1 MSDKV
6 QRKLVGAQRYM
17 SVATGP
23 EPVEKGQTVWVTAEE
38 AVGMDDLTYVDA
50 AGTTKRLFVK
60 VKSAVVV
67 QEEEE
72 EEEEE
77 DDDGVVEEVPAE
89 SDGDDVSADVEEKPK
104 AARTRRKAE

>member
-38 AVGMDDLTYVDA
+38 AAGMDDLTYVDA

-60 VKSAVVV
+60 VKSDVVV
-67 QEEEE
+67 QEEDDDEVMKEE
-72 EEEEE
+72 PTER
-77 DDDGVVEEVPAE
+77 DDDGE
-89 SDGDDVSADVEEKPK
+89 SADVEEKPK

>member
-38 AVGMDDLTYVDA
+38 AAGMDDLTYVDA

-60 VKSAVVV
+60 VKSDVVV
-67 QEEEE
+67 QEE
-72 EEEEE
+72 
-77 DDDGVVEEVPAE
+77 DDDEVMKEEPAE
-89 SDGDDVSADVEEKPK
+89 SDDDGESADVEEKPK

>member
-38 AVGMDDLTYVDA
+38 AAGMDDLTYVDA

-60 VKSAVVV
+60 VKSDVVV

-72 EEEEE
+72 EEEE
-77 DDDGVVEEVPAE
+77 DDDEVVEEVPAE
-89 SDGDDVSADVEEKPK
+89 SDGDDASADVEEKPK

>member
-23 EPVEKGQTVWVTAEE
+23 EPIEKGQTVWVTAEE
-38 AVGMDDLTYVDA
+38 AAGMDDLTYVDA

-60 VKSAVVV
+60 VKGEVVV
-67 QEEEE
+67 QEE
-72 EEEEE
+72 
-77 DDDGVVEEVPAE
+77 DDDEVVEEVPAE
-89 SDGDDVSADVEEKPK
+89 RDGDDVSADAEEKPK

>member
-23 EPVEKGQTVWVTAEE
+23 EPVEKGQTVWVTPEE
-38 AVGMDDLTYVDA
+38 AADMDGLTYVDA

-60 VKSAVVV
+60 VKSDVVV
-67 QEEEE
+67 QEE
-72 EEEEE
+72 
-77 DDDGVVEEVPAE
+77 DDDEVVQEEPAE
-89 SDGDDVSADVEEKPK
+89 SDGDDAPADVEEKPK

>member
-23 EPVEKGQTVWVTAEE
+23 EPVEKGQTVWVTPEE
-38 AVGMDDLTYVDA
+38 AAGMDELTYVDS

-60 VKSAVVV
+60 VKGGVVV
-67 QEEEE
+67 QEE
-72 EEEEE
+72 
-77 DDDGVVEEVPAE
+77 DDDEVVEEVPAE
-89 SDGDDVSADVEEKPK
+89 SDDDGESADVEEKPK

>member
-38 AVGMDDLTYVDA
+38 AADMDDLTYVDA

-60 VKSAVVV
+60 VKSDVVV
-67 QEEEE
+67 QEE
-72 EEEEE
+72 
-77 DDDGVVEEVPAE
+77 DDDDDEVVEEVPAE
-89 SDGDDVSADVEEKPK
+89 RDGDDVSADAEEKPK